1 MSFSRGRLS
10 RFIVQFSCAS
20 LSRRGSPWQESRVAS
35 KPARPSADKARRGG
49 ISGIFARRAT
59 RSAGMHRPS
68 NAVGPLPRAAGRAR
82 LTAACALLTLGS
94 QALAQESDAGHL
106 TLDRAVETALAANPH
121 LAAVAAHAEALQ
133 AVPSQA
139 STLPDPVLGLNAMN
153 LPTDSF
159 NLRQEPMTQIQLSFS
174 QMIPYPGKR
183 RLMADAAGYEAAA
196 GLARAEDVRLEL
208 SGQVRAAWWRL
219 FQHDRALEIV
229 GQNARLMRD
238 VIQIAQARYRVG
250 DGLQQDVLLAQL
262 ELSRLLE
269 RELRLNGMRSRA
281 EAALSALLG
290 RTAGLSIALPPE
302 PGNNLL
308 PDIPADIEL
317 VAAAIASRPALAAER
332 ALMGAARARLGL
344 AELNLR
350 PNFTVGAG
358 YGFRGGNDPF
368 RGERPDFL
376 SVMVG
381 VTVPL
386 YADSKQRKAIEQQN
400 HEVSRREFAY
410 DDAVRAIQ
418 AAIAGHRADYEAA
431 REQVTLLETAII
443 PQAQQTAASMLAGYR
458 VNEVDFLNVVNSQ
471 ITLYN
476 SRINYWEA
484 LGTAKAA
491 LAMLAASAGMEVL
504 YE

>member
-1 MSFSRGRLS
+1 MSFFGGRVP
-10 RFIVQFSCAS
+10 RFIVPFRSDGLPPCVRA
-20 LSRRGSPWQESRVAS
+20 RVW
-35 KPARPSADKARRGG
+35 ARRHRRSRYG
-49 ISGIFARRAT
+49 ARR
-59 RSAGMHRPS
+59 RVQVWM
-68 NAVGPLPRAAGRAR
+68 
-82 LTAACALLTLGS
+82 ACALY
-94 QALAQESDAGHL
+94 ALASQGLAQQGETGHL
-106 TLDRAVETALAANPH
+106 TLEQAVETVLAANPH
-121 LAAVAAHAEALQ
+121 LAAAAAHAEALQ
-133 AVPSQA
+133 AVPSQVR
-139 STLPDPVLGLNAMN
+139 TLPDPVLGLSAMN

-159 NLRQEPMTQIQLSFS
+159 NLQQEPMTQIQLSFS

-183 RLMADAAGYEAAA
+183 RLMADAAGYEATA
-196 GLARAEDVRLEL
+196 GLARAEDARLEL
-208 SGQVRAAWWRL
+208 AGRARAAWWRL
-219 FQHDRALEIV
+219 FQHDRALEII
-229 GQNARLMRD
+229 GQNTRLMRD
-238 VIQIAQARYRVG
+238 VIQIAQARYEVG
-250 DGLQQDVLLAQL
+250 EGLQQDVLLAQL

-269 RELRLNGMRSRA
+269 REMRLNGVRSRA
-281 EAALSALLG
+281 EAALGALLDRPAG
-290 RTAGLSIALPPE
+290 RSIALPPE
-302 PGNNLL
+302 PGNTLL
-308 PDIPADIEL
+308 PDIPADTEL
-317 VAAAIASRPALAAER
+317 LTTAIAGRPALAAEQ

-358 YGFRGGNDPF
+358 YGLRGGDDPF

-376 SVMVG
+376 SLMVG

-386 YADSKQRKAIEQQN
+386 YADSKQRKAIEQQS

-410 DDAVRAIQ
+410 DDALRAIQ

-431 REQVTLLETAII
+431 REQVSLLETAII

-476 SRINYWEA
+476 SQINYWEA

>member
-1 MSFSRGRLS
+1 MSFARGRVPRIIVPFRSGGLS
-10 RFIVQFSCAS
+10 PSVRT
-20 LSRRGSPWQESRVAS
+20 WVAG
-35 KPARPSADKARRGG
+35 AL
-49 ISGIFARRAT
+49 FALA
-59 RSAGMHRPS
+59 
-68 NAVGPLPRAAGRAR
+68 
-82 LTAACALLTLGS
+82 S
-94 QALAQESDAGHL
+94 QALAQQGDTAYL
-106 TLDRAVETALAANPH
+106 TVDRAVETALAANPH
-121 LAAVAAHAEALQ
+121 LAAVAAHAEALR
-133 AVPSQA
+133 AVPAQA
-139 STLPDPVLGLNAMN
+139 RALPDPVIGLNAMN

-159 NLRQEPMTQIQLSFS
+159 NLRQEPMTQIQLSLS

-183 RLMADAAGYEAAA
+183 QLMADAAGYEATA
-196 GLARAEDVRLEL
+196 GLARAEDARLEL
-208 SGQVRAAWWRL
+208 AGQVRAAWWRL
-219 FQHDRALEIV
+219 FQHDRALEII
-229 GQNARLMRD
+229 GQNTRLMRD
-238 VIQIAQARYRVG
+238 VIRIAQARYEVG

-269 RELRLNGMRSRA
+269 REMRLNGMRSRA
-281 EAALSALLG
+281 EAALGALLD
-290 RTAGLSIALPPE
+290 RPVGLLIALPPE
-302 PGNNLL
+302 PGNTLL
-308 PDIPADIEL
+308 PDLPADAEL
-317 VAAAIASRPALAAER
+317 VAAAISDRPALAAEQ

-358 YGFRGGNDPF
+358 YGLRGGDDPF

-386 YADSKQRKAIEQQN
+386 YAESKQRKAIEQQS

-410 DDAVRAIQ
+410 DDAIRAIQ

-443 PQAQQTAASMLAGYR
+443 LQAQQTAASMLAGYR

-476 SRINYWEA
+476 SQINYWEA

>member
-1 MSFSRGRLS
+1 MSFVRGRVPRFVVPYSSGGLPPCVRVRAWAGPHRRS
-10 RFIVQFSCAS
+10 RC
-20 LSRRGSPWQESRVAS
+20 R
-35 KPARPSADKARRGG
+35 ARRRVHAW
-49 ISGIFARRAT
+49 I
-59 RSAGMHRPS
+59 
-68 NAVGPLPRAAGRAR
+68 
-82 LTAACALLTLGS
+82 ACAMFVLATQGFAQQGETGLLTLD
-94 QALAQESDAGHL
+94 Q
-106 TLDRAVETALAANPH
+106 AVETALAANPH
-121 LAAVAAHAEALQ
+121 LAAAAAHAEALQ
-133 AVPSQA
+133 AVPSQVRA
-139 STLPDPVLGLNAMN
+139 LPDPVLGLNAMN

-159 NLRQEPMTQIQLSFS
+159 NLHQEPMTQIQLSFS

-183 RLMADAAGYEAAA
+183 QLMADAAGYEATA
-196 GLARAEDVRLEL
+196 GLARAEDARLEL
-208 SGQVRAAWWRL
+208 AGQVRAAWWRL
-219 FQHDRALEIV
+219 FQHDRALEII

-238 VIQIAQARYRVG
+238 VIQIAQARYEVG
-250 DGLQQDVLLAQL
+250 DGLQQDILLAQL

-281 EAALSALLG
+281 EAALSALLD
-290 RTAGLSIALPPE
+290 RPAGLSIMLPPE
-302 PGNNLL
+302 PGNILL
-308 PDIPADIEL
+308 PDIPANTEL
-317 VAAAIASRPALAAER
+317 ITAAIADRPKLVAEQ
-332 ALMGAARARLGL
+332 ALMGAARARLGV

-358 YGFRGGNDPF
+358 YGLRGGDDPF

-386 YADSKQRKAIEQQN
+386 YADSKQRKAIEQQS

-410 DDAVRAIQ
+410 DDALRAIQ

-443 PQAQQTAASMLAGYR
+443 PQAQQTSASMLAGYR

-476 SRINYWEA
+476 SQINYWEA

-491 LAMLAASAGMEVL
+491 LARLAASAGMEVI

>member
-1 MSFSRGRLS
+1 MSFFRGRVP
-10 RFIVQFSCAS
+10 RFIVPFRSDGLPPCVRVRAWTGRHCR
-20 LSRRGSPWQESRVAS
+20 SRCG
-35 KPARPSADKARRGG
+35 ARRRVH
-49 ISGIFARRAT
+49 AW
-59 RSAGMHRPS
+59 M
-68 NAVGPLPRAAGRAR
+68 
-82 LTAACALLTLGS
+82 ACALFVLAPQG
-94 QALAQESDAGHL
+94 LAQQGDTGHL
-106 TLDRAVETALAANPH
+106 TLDQAVQTALAANPH
-121 LAAVAAHAEALQ
+121 LAAAAAHSEALQ
-133 AVPSQA
+133 AVTSQA
-139 STLPDPVLGLNAMN
+139 RTLPDPVLGLNAMN

-159 NLRQEPMTQIQLSFS
+159 NLHQEPMTQIQLSFS
-174 QMIPYPGKR
+174 QVIPYPGKR
-183 RLMADAAGYEAAA
+183 QLMADAAGYEATA
-196 GLARAEDVRLEL
+196 GLARVDDVRLEL
-208 SGQVRAAWWRL
+208 AGQVRAAWWRL
-219 FQHDRALEIV
+219 FQHDRALEII

-238 VIQIAQARYRVG
+238 VIQIAQARYEVG
-250 DGLQQDVLLAQL
+250 EGLQQDVLLAQL

-269 RELRLNGMRSRA
+269 RELRMIGMRSRA
-281 EAALSALLG
+281 EAALSALLD
-290 RTAGLSIALPPE
+290 RPAGLSIALPPE
-302 PGNNLL
+302 PGNILL
-308 PDIPADIEL
+308 PDIPANTELIE
-317 VAAAIASRPALAAER
+317 AAIGGRPKLAAEQ

-358 YGFRGGNDPF
+358 YGLRGGDDPF

-386 YADSKQRKAIEQQN
+386 YADSKQRKAIEQQS
-400 HEVSRREFAY
+400 HEVSRREFVY
-410 DDAVRAIQ
+410 DDALRAIQ
-418 AAIAGHRADYEAA
+418 AAIVGHRADYEAA

-458 VNEVDFLNVVNSQ
+458 VNEVDFLNVVSSQ

-476 SRINYWEA
+476 SQINYWEA

>member
-1 MSFSRGRLS
+1 MSFVRGRVPRFVVPYSSGGLPPCVRVRAWAGPHRRS
-10 RFIVQFSCAS
+10 RC
-20 LSRRGSPWQESRVAS
+20 R
-35 KPARPSADKARRGG
+35 ARRRVHAW
-49 ISGIFARRAT
+49 I
-59 RSAGMHRPS
+59 
-68 NAVGPLPRAAGRAR
+68 
-82 LTAACALLTLGS
+82 ACAMFVLATQGFAQQGETGLLTLD
-94 QALAQESDAGHL
+94 Q
-106 TLDRAVETALAANPH
+106 AVETALAANPH
-121 LAAVAAHAEALQ
+121 LAAAAAHAEALQ
-133 AVPSQA
+133 AVPSQVRA
-139 STLPDPVLGLNAMN
+139 LPDPVLGLNAMN

-159 NLRQEPMTQIQLSFS
+159 NLHQEPMTQIQLSFS

-183 RLMADAAGYEAAA
+183 QLMADAAGYEATA
-196 GLARAEDVRLEL
+196 GLARAEDARLEL
-208 SGQVRAAWWRL
+208 AGQVRAAWWRL
-219 FQHDRALEIV
+219 FQHDRALEII
-229 GQNARLMRD
+229 GQNVRLMRD
-238 VIQIAQARYRVG
+238 VIQIAQARYEVG

-281 EAALSALLG
+281 EAALSALLD
-290 RTAGLSIALPPE
+290 RPAGLSIMLPPE
-302 PGNNLL
+302 PGNILL
-308 PDIPADIEL
+308 PDIPANTEL
-317 VAAAIASRPALAAER
+317 ITAAIADRPKLAAEQ
-332 ALMGAARARLGL
+332 ALMGAARARLGV

-358 YGFRGGNDPF
+358 YGLRGGDDPF

-386 YADSKQRKAIEQQN
+386 YADSKQRKAIEQQS
-400 HEVSRREFAY
+400 HEVARREFAY
-410 DDAVRAIQ
+410 DDALRAIQ

-476 SRINYWEA
+476 SQINYWEA

-491 LAMLAASAGMEVL
+491 LAMLAASASMEVL

>member
-1 MSFSRGRLS
+1 MSSLRGRVP
-10 RFIVQFSCAS
+10 RFIVPFSSGGLPPC
-20 LSRRGSPWQESRVAS
+20 V
-35 KPARPSADKARRGG
+35 PARAW
-49 ISGIFARRAT
+49 
-59 RSAGMHRPS
+59 
-68 NAVGPLPRAAGRAR
+68 AGRHRRPRCGTRRRVHAWM
-82 LTAACALLTLGS
+82 ACALLVLAPHG
-94 QALAQESDAGHL
+94 LAQQGDTANL
-106 TLDRAVETALAANPH
+106 TLDQAVETALAANPH
-121 LAAVAAHAEALQ
+121 LAAAAAHAEALQ
-133 AVPSQA
+133 AVPSQVR
-139 STLPDPVLGLNAMN
+139 TLPDPVLGLAAMN

-159 NLRQEPMTQIQLSFS
+159 NLHQEPMTQIQLSVS

-183 RLMADAAGYEAAA
+183 QLMADAAGYEATA

-208 SGQVRAAWWRL
+208 AGQVRAAWWRL
-219 FQHDRALEIV
+219 FQHDRALEII
-229 GQNARLMRD
+229 GQNTRLMRD
-238 VIQIAQARYRVG
+238 VIQIAQARYEVG

-269 RELRLNGMRSRA
+269 REMRLNGMRSRA
-281 EAALSALLG
+281 ETALGALLD
-290 RTAGLSIALPPE
+290 RPPGLLIALPPE
-302 PGNNLL
+302 PGNTLL
-308 PDIPADIEL
+308 PDIPANTEL
-317 VAAAIASRPALAAER
+317 ITAAIAVRPKLAAEQ

-358 YGFRGGNDPF
+358 YGLRGGDDPF

-376 SVMVG
+376 SLMVG

-386 YADSKQRKAIEQQN
+386 YADSKQRKAIEQQS
-400 HEVSRREFAY
+400 HEVTRREFAY
-410 DDAVRAIQ
+410 DDAIRAIQ

-476 SRINYWEA
+476 SQINYWEA